1 MPENLRS
8 KEKEALSKSKDYDFD
23 FDLVIPEE
31 KKIEVPKK
39 EKKKSS
45 GSSFWSKLFK
55 KKKKHKPKES
65 ILSREIRRNGNGKK
79 KEEKK
84 PEEKI
89 EIPKKEEE
97 KKPSVES
104 RKLMFFNRKKKHKL
118 KESIL
123 SREIRRNGNGKKK
136 EEKKPEEK
144 IEIPKKEEKKPEF
157 IIPKEEK
164 KKEKKPEEKI
174 EIPKFHK
181 PEPRVRAKF
190 LEASGVDLIPTA
202 AKTKSWKQIINL
214 LITSLIVS
222 VSIVL
227 IFFVVLFL
235 QEKNI
240 HKQQTRK
247 AEQITGIEREIQEF
261 KTINDEINV
270 LGKDI
275 YLINNLLNKHLYW
288 TNFFELLEKYT
299 VAEVHYKGLI
309 AGNNGSMTLEAV
321 GNSFDSVARQLK
333 VLQSEDA
340 KEFVSSVNISSA
352 SLSEDGVSFS
362 INLIL
367 NTNLFYYSNQD

>member
-79 KEEKK
+79 KE
-84 PEEKI
+84 
-89 EIPKKEEE
+89 
-97 KKPSVES
+97 
-104 RKLMFFNRKKKHKL
+104 
-118 KESIL
+118 
-123 SREIRRNGNGKKK
+123 
-136 EEKKPEEK
+136 
-144 IEIPKKEEKKPEF
+144 
-157 IIPKEEK
+157 
-164 KKEKKPEEKI
+164 EKKPEEKI